1 MAVRKGSNSGV
12 GGQPADS
19 SNTSGTPPV
28 DDGALIDP
36 ELEADLGAEYE
47 FRGDVVADELE
58 QARAEAAE
66 NLDAAQRARAEFDN
80 YRKRM
85 QREQA
90 DAINRAGE
98 RICANLLPV
107 IDSLERAI
115 DHATGEGASDLL
127 AGVEMVLGQLLD
139 VVAKEGVEQVDPFGQ
154 QFDALKHQA
163 VGQQEDPE
171 VNDGT
176 VVEVYQK
183 GYEMHGRVIRAAM
196 VVVATGGPAAAKE

>member
-1 MAVRKGSNSGV
+1 MTARKGNDTGV

-19 SNTSGTPPV
+19 PNTPDQTPEEV
-28 DDGALIDP
+28 QDVVDP

-47 FRGDVVADELE
+47 FRGDVVASELE
-58 QARAEAAE
+58 QARTEAAE

-85 QREQA
+85 QREQT

-139 VVAKEGVEQVDPFGQ
+139 VVAKEGVEQIDPFGQ

-163 VGQQEDPE
+163 VGQAGDPE
-171 VNDGT
+171 VDADT